1 MDENVKKA
9 MAKWPDVP
17 NCYGWLMLDARG
29 AWHLRDEQAQ
39 RANTHGDRIEHEGL
53 LAFINRNY
61 ARDDQGRWF
70 FQNGPQRVF
79 VNLEATPFVART
91 DATKKFQLHTGE
103 ILEQIDAAW
112 LTRSGQLLLQNGDRL
127 AQVDDR
133 DLVQVLPSLKV
144 DGVPM
149 DDAQLL
155 KWVAGAGKEV
165 LTLVYCDQSVV
176 VGRIAADDVTG
187 QFRFVR
193 LPQPDHAKAVSP
205 SVANIVAD
213 ATANATNAADT
224 KARQLQS

>member
-9 MAKWPDVP
+9 MEKWPNVP

-29 AWHLRDEQAQ
+29 AWHMRDEQAQ
-39 RANTHGDRIEHEGL
+39 QADTHGDKIEHEAL

-61 ARDDQGRWF
+61 ACDDQGRWF

-79 VNLEATPFVART
+79 VNLEATPYIART

-112 LTRSGQLLLQNGDRL
+112 FTAGGQLLLQSQDRI

-144 DGVPM
+144 HGVPI
-149 DDAQLL
+149 DDTQLL
-155 KWVAGAGKEV
+155 KWVAGTDDGSEAPA
-165 LTLVYCDQSVV
+165 LVYNDRSITLR
-176 VGRIAADDVTG
+176 RIAAEDVTQ
-187 QFRFVR
+187 QFAFVR
-193 LPQPDHAKAVSP
+193 QPRPDGVEPVSP
-205 SVANIVAD
+205 KMAEIVA
-213 ATANATNAADT
+213 AAVAEPET
-224 KARQLQS
+224 EHLQK